1 MEKLL
6 RFHIGEMI
14 HHYEEVYVSD
24 REWKHLSDP
33 YLSNYQNQRRVYR
46 KRIAAI
52 IEEGIRNKAL
62 SYIEA
67 NHPEILRPDVN
78 VAKVPLDAKDAKGM
92 RNFFYNFMGAKTS
105 DKMVA
110 NHIMKLA
117 ENEGL
122 TVEMRNNIRSHI
134 ETGSTITPQE
144 QGFLDRYYKD
154 INKAHKSNIEYLMDK
169 GIINKEELDGSS
181 VKIKKDIVESLIDR
195 KIKKIE
201 VDNAKIEINE
211 KEIENYIYNYFI
223 NNKIND
229 EQLNDFYKKNQLE
242 NDYLKNIISI
252 DARWIKMIRQI
263 YESRINVNLTEVNEE
278 IKKKGLSAEDSE
290 KLRNQIISS
299 EKNKILNKFSAT
311 HLEKSKR
318 KYLIKFL

>member
-1 MEKLL
+1 MSILVLLFYLLEKIIKLATKYKNFFIYSFL
-6 RFHIGEMI
+6 ILI
-14 HHYEEVYVSD
+14 SISTIA
-24 REWKHLSDP
+24 KS
-33 YLSNYQNQRRVYR
+33 LSNNV
-46 KRIAAI
+46 IVTIDNVI
-52 IEEGIRNKAL
+52 ITE
-62 SYIEA
+62 
-67 NHPEILRPDVN
+67 
-78 VAKVPLDAKDAKGM
+78 LDFKKELE
-92 RNFFYNFMGAKTS
+92 FIKFT
-105 DKMVA
+105 
-110 NHIMKLA
+110 
-117 ENEGL
+117 
-122 TVEMRNNIRSHI
+122 
-134 ETGSTITPQE
+134 
-144 QGFLDRYYKD
+144 
-154 INKAHKSNIEYLMDK
+154 
-169 GIINKEELDGSS
+169 NKEEIDSNS

-290 KLRNQIISS
+290 KLRNQIIFS